1 MYDVEKRGDK
11 PIYEYLYM
19 CIRDDI
25 VSGRIK
31 GGEKLLS
38 KRRLAQQ
45 EGVAL
50 ITVENAYA
58 QLLVEGYIESRERSG
73 YYAVM
78 DAGRFAG
85 ASGSK
90 TAISR
95 HYKISSDVKKDVPEI
110 ADFVSQ
116 RLHDDAFPLSRE
128 AAKQFIDLLFCSY
141 VYASGRFIKNE
152 IITFRCKP
160 LGKDHFLLIPAA

>member
-1 MYDVEKRGDK
+1 MYEVEKRGDK

-58 QLLVEGYIESRERSG
+58 QLLVEGYIESRERSC
-73 YYAVM
+73 AL
-78 DAGRFAG
+78 GR
-85 ASGSK
+85 
-90 TAISR
+90 
-95 HYKISSDVKKDVPEI
+95 YVP
-110 ADFVSQ
+110 AQ
-116 RLHDDAFPLSRE
+116 NG
-128 AAKQFIDLLFCSY
+128 FCSG
-141 VYASGRFIKNE
+141 VSSTVSGQPPEPFMARHASM
-152 IITFRCKP
+152 
-160 LGKDHFLLIPAA
+160 